1 MADAKPFHWEYTPPP
16 APPEVFRI
24 EGGRPLHGSVR
35 VSGAK
40 NAALKMLAAATLTG
54 ERCRLT
60 NVPEIEDVR
69 VMAETL
75 RELGVVVDH
84 PGQGV
89 YEVASGDVD
98 WLFVPLEA
106 AAKMR
111 ASFILLGPLLARFG
125 RVIISNPG
133 GDRIGRRPVNL
144 HVEAMRTLGADI
156 VYRNGY
162 YYAQAPGRLRGAEVR
177 MPIVS
182 VMGTENAMLAATLA
196 DGHTVIRPAAQEPE
210 VDDLMVMLR
219 SMGADVA
226 RTYPDTI
233 EVFGKRR
240 LRGAEHRVMPDRIET
255 GTFLIAAAVTGGRV
269 TLEEAP
275 CEHVGA
281 LVEVFER
288 VGIPI
293 VCGPDTIDVDAT
305 GLRPGDIRPCQ
316 IETAPY
322 PGLATDLQ
330 SPACVLLTQA
340 GGTSRVTESI
350 FEDRLEWLGELRRM
364 GARVD
369 VEDKH
374 HATIQGPT
382 ALRGA
387 EVSIGDLRAGAS
399 LILAALA
406 AEGESVV
413 HGAHHV
419 ERGYEEIDRKF
430 GELGA
435 RIART
440 ADAGG
445 RSVSPPPAAASPT
458 TATSPSEASDPPAG

>member
-1 MADAKPFHWEYTPPP
+1 MADAKPFHWEYDPPP
-16 APPEVFRI
+16 PPPEAFRI
-24 EGGRPLHGSVR
+24 EGGRPLHGRVR

-40 NAALKMLAAATLTG
+40 NAALKMLAAACLTG

-84 PGQGV
+84 PADGV
-89 YEVASGDVD
+89 YEIAAGDVD
-98 WLFVPLEA
+98 WQFVPLEA

-144 HVEAMRTLGADI
+144 HVDAMRALGAEID
-156 VYRNGY
+156 YKYGY
-162 YYAQAPGRLRGAEVR
+162 YYATAPGRLRGTEIR
-177 MPIVS
+177 FPTVS

-196 DGHTVIRPAAQEPE
+196 DGHTIIRPAAQEPE
-210 VDDLMVMLR
+210 VDDLITMLQA
-219 SMGADVA
+219 MGADVA

-233 EVFGKRR
+233 EVHGKRR
-240 LRGAEHRVMPDRIET
+240 LRGAEHRVMPDRIEA
-255 GTFLIAAAVTGGRV
+255 GTFLIAAAVTGG
-269 TLEEAP
+269 TISLDEAP

-281 LVEVFER
+281 LVGVFEQ

-293 VCGPDTIDVDAT
+293 VCGRDTIDVDAT

-369 VEDKH
+369 VEDPH

-399 LILAALA
+399 LIVAALA
-406 AEGESVV
+406 ADGESIV

-419 ERGYEEIDRKF
+419 QRGYEYIDRKF
-430 GELGA
+430 GDLGA
-435 RIART
+435 RIKRT
-440 ADAGG
+440 ADLG
-445 RSVSPPPAAASPT
+445 RSAV
-458 TATSPSEASDPPAG
+458 TAPSEASDPLAG